1 MTTRIVFS
9 YWTNYTDDQD
19 NVNIRAKD
27 CMEVNMRLEDEAYA
41 IHVREVVEK
50 FNEFL
55 NSAGYNGTVTY
66 TP

>member
-1 MTTRIVFS
+1 
-9 YWTNYTDDQD
+9 
-19 NVNIRAKD
+19 
-27 CMEVNMRLEDEAYA
+27 MEVNMRLEDEAYA